1 MDEDLINA
9 ISLVKSSKHRQK
21 ILELINDE
29 VLTPSEI
36 SKKSSLRLNH
46 VSMYLSDLK
55 ELEIVECLN
64 EDSKKGRLYTA
75 SKLGKH
81 VAEMIHNGVKNE

>member
-1 MDEDLINA
+1 MDEDLIKA

-36 SKKSSLRLNH
+36 SKKSNLRLNH
-46 VSMYLSDLK
+46 VSMYLNDLK
-55 ELEIVECLN
+55 ELKIVECLN

-75 SKLGKH
+75 SNLGKH

>member
-1 MDEDLINA
+1 MDVDLIKA
-9 ISLVKSSKHRQK
+9 ISLVKSSKHRLK
-21 ILELINDE
+21 ILELINED

-46 VSMYLSDLK
+46 VSMYLNALK
-55 ELEIVECLN
+55 EHEIVECLN

-75 SKLGKH
+75 SKLGKQ
-81 VAEMIHNGVKNE
+81 VADMIHNGVKNE